1 MAEALMWD
9 KPQLLMWVA
18 NFLYGLAVVLML
30 YAALFVVVHLPIFP
44 LREVRVDGQLS
55 HVTREQLKFIVGR
68 YLNGNFFTLDLVKA
82 RDAFEK
88 LPWARNVSLRRRWP
102 DKLEVVVEEH
112 KELARWGNIALVNT
126 YGELFHAASDSD
138 LPVFYGPGDGVRE
151 VAEHYGT
158 YSRILAA
165 GDIKV
170 AQLALSPRRAWQLT
184 TDKGMVV
191 ELGRE
196 EMESRLQKFTGVYPT
211 TLAGLGVNVS
221 YADLRYPNG
230 FAVRKPEQVAK
241 THAPKTLEPKTLVP
255 KNPETKHLETKTPE
269 ARTLA
274 PRTGAA

>member
-1 MAEALMWD
+1 MWD

-30 YAALFVVVHLPIFP
+30 YAVLFVVVHLPIFP

-241 THAPKTLEPKTLVP
+241 THAPKTQEPKTLVP